1 MRRPSSLRQALERR
15 AVYAISE
22 IRQASL
28 SRMSNVS
35 TDKERVEYAKKQV
48 PLLGIQI
55 LAALTE
61 AQTKKYWDLLPG
73 RIPASALM
81 KHSPK
86 DPCNGKPFIVA
97 T

>member
-1 MRRPSSLRQALERR
+1 
-15 AVYAISE
+15 
-22 IRQASL
+22 
-28 SRMSNVS
+28 MSNVS

-73 RIPASALM
+73 ADPSLSFDEALA
-81 KHSPK
+81 KRPVQWQTIYRGYVKARRK
-86 DPCNGKPFIVA
+86 D
-97 T
+97 